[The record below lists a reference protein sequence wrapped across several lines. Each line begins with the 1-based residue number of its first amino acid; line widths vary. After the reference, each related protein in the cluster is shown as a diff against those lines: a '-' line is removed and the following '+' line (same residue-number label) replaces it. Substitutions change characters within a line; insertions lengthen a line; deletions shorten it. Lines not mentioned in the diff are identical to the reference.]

1 MFFIHPINLSIVIQC
16 LSLQA
21 MARLLALDYGTKRVG
36 VAVTDELQLIASGLC
51 TVRAHDCMDF
61 LKEYLAK
68 ESVEAIVMGM
78 PTNLK
83 DQKTDATPYVKGF
96 AKQLRKQFPEMTIH
110 LIDERFTSKMA
121 FQTMI
126 DSGLK
131 KKDRQ
136 NKALVDEVSATIIL
150 QSFMEQQNFKF

>member
-1 MFFIHPINLSIVIQC
+1 VYICSNLQD
-16 LSLQA
+16 

-36 VAVTDELQLIASGLC
+36 IAVTDELQIIASGLC

-61 LKEYLAK
+61 LKDYISK
-68 ESVEAIVMGM
+68 EDVAAIVMGM
-78 PTNLK
+78 PTNLQ

-96 AKQLRKQFPEMTIH
+96 AKQLRKQFPDMEIH

-121 FQTMI
+121 FQSMI

-131 KKDRQ
+131 KKARQ
-136 NKALVDEVSATIIL
+136 DKALVDEVSATIIL
-150 QSFMEQQNFKF
+150 QSFMEQQNFKL

>member
-1 MFFIHPINLSIVIQC
+1 MYICNY
-16 LSLQA
+16 LQD

-36 VAVTDELQLIASGLC
+36 VAVTDELQIIASGLC

-61 LKEYLAK
+61 LKEYISK
-68 ESVEAIVMGM
+68 EKVDAIILGM
-78 PTNLK
+78 PKNLQ

-96 AKQLRKQFPEMTIH
+96 AKQLRKQFPEMEIH

-121 FQTMI
+121 FQSMI

-131 KKDRQ
+131 KKARQ

-150 QSFMEQQNFKF
+150 QSFMEQQNFKI